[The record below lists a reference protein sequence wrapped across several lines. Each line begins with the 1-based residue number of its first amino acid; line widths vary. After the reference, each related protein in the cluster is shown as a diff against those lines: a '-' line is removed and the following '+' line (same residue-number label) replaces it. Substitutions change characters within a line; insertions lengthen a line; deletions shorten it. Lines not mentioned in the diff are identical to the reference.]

1 MFKSNSKLLLSLIA
15 GAAVAGV
22 AGTFW
27 LGGIENNTHT
37 VASYSKAMAMTSV
50 WDKEITK
57 PCKSRSNSIIIS
69 VIDS

>member
-50 WDKEITK
+50 WDKVTE
-57 PCKSRSNSIIIS
+57 PNYSGVYDRY
-69 VIDS
+69 DD